1 MALLMSSL
9 SFSAYTG
16 RAAVLMQ
23 RDRSDEATRVER
35 VERLNTLGDLEK
47 FCCEGRSDRE
57 GWKDVE
63 DLENID

>member
-1 MALLMSSL
+1 
-9 SFSAYTG
+9 
-16 RAAVLMQ
+16 MQ